1 MLAGWGRAP
10 IVPEHEVRSEDL
22 ARIADG
28 RPLSR
33 GLGRSYGDSSLPAP
47 RDHEVVSTVLA
58 DRILSFDAD
67 SGVLRGEAGLS
78 LDDIYRL
85 FLPRGWF
92 VPVTPGTKFV
102 TLGGM
107 VAADVHGKNHHKD
120 GCIGAH
126 VTSLKMRVAD
136 GRIVACGP
144 GRETDLFRAT
154 VGGMGLTGHILEVAL
169 RLRRV
174 PRPWIVQESL
184 RMADIDAFI
193 DG

>member
-10 IVPEHEVRSEDL
+10 VVPGHEVRSEDL

-33 GLGRSYGDSSLPAP
+33 GLGRSYGDSSLPAASD
-47 RDHEVVSTVLA
+47 REVVSTVLA
-58 DRILSFDAD
+58 DRILSFDQD
-67 SGVLRGEAGLS
+67 SGLLRAEAGLS

-107 VAADVHGKNHHKD
+107 VAADVHGKNHHRD
-120 GCIGAH
+120 GSIGAH
-126 VTSLKMRVAD
+126 VRSMELVTPRQGVLKL
-136 GRIVACGP
+136 GP
-144 GRETDLFRAT
+144 
-154 VGGMGLTGHILEVAL
+154 
-169 RLRRV
+169 
-174 PRPWIVQESL
+174 
-184 RMADIDAFI
+184 
-193 DG
+193 

>member
-10 IVPEHEVRSEDL
+10 VVLGHEVRSEDL
-22 ARIADG
+22 VRIADG

-47 RDHEVVSTVLA
+47 SDREVVSTVLA
-58 DRILSFDAD
+58 DRILAFDPD
-67 SGVLRGEAGLS
+67 SGVLRAEAGLS

-107 VAADVHGKNHHKD
+107 VAADVHGKNHHIA
-120 GCIGAH
+120 GSFGRH
-126 VTSLKMRVAD
+126 VAWLDLAVA
-136 GRIVACGP
+136 
-144 GRETDLFRAT
+144 
-154 VGGMGLTGHILEVAL
+154 
-169 RLRRV
+169 
-174 PRPWIVQESL
+174 
-184 RMADIDAFI
+184 
-193 DG
+193 